1 MLLSDSQQGI
11 MVGSSQDIECTVQIP
26 FNKPEPNSV
35 MFNWTGP
42 NGFYITNDS
51 RVHIS
56 PIIFINSTFTST
68 LQFSYLMEGDEG
80 TYTCNVTI
88 LNTTIP
94 GNTEIKTLTG

>member
-1 MLLSDSQQGI
+1 VLLSDSQQGI
-11 MVGSSQDIECTVQIP
+11 MVGSSQDIECIVQIP
-26 FNKPEPNSV
+26 FDEAEPSLV
-35 MFNWTGP
+35 MLNWTGP

-56 PIIFINSTFTST
+56 PLIFINSTFTST

>member
-1 MLLSDSQQGI
+1 VLLSDSQQGI

-26 FNKPEPNSV
+26 FNEAEPNSV

-42 NGFYITNDS
+42 NGFYIANDN

-56 PIIFINSTFTST
+56 PIIFTNSTFTNT

-88 LNTTIP
+88 LNTTIS